1 MGAGVRC
8 SFLYSPA
15 DSSPSPST
23 VWSATVM
30 ARSFTGYRSCSNFF
44 KAMTFYRANKE
55 NQWNGFK
62 NQFGFV
68 EFKDGPSKKPVR

>member
-1 MGAGVRC
+1 
-8 SFLYSPA
+8 
-15 DSSPSPST
+15 
-23 VWSATVM
+23 M